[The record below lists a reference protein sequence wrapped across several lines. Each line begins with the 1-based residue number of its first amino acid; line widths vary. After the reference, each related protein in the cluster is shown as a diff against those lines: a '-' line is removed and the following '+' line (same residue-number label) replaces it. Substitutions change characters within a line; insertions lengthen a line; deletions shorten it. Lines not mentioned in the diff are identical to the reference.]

1 MTRSFER
8 RVSTR
13 MHPRDPK
20 PNLGFFSKE
29 GNRGKIFVA
38 ARVRNVLRF
47 PQNFATTVR
56 FLGGKSVERGRHPNN
71 SGRLRDMWAPSVGRH
86 PASDNCGRH
95 RWATSNSAADIR
107 QQCAPL
113 ASRAPRRARFRWGV
127 GLILSTRLP
136 APPRRTTSGLER
148 ANYSRKLKATESGLL
163 RRRRRLFRSP
173 RDPTCTPRKT
183 GFDGARA
190 I

>member
-1 MTRSFER
+1 MRGCSGVKREAASLRRTVPSRGRASTPLSLLTGNVIPVDESPAMTRSFER

-47 PQNFATTVR
+47 PQHFATTVR

-86 PASDNCGRH
+86 PASDNCGRR

-113 ASRAPRRARFRWGV
+113 ASRAPRRARFR
-127 GLILSTRLP
+127 
-136 APPRRTTSGLER
+136 
-148 ANYSRKLKATESGLL
+148 
-163 RRRRRLFRSP
+163 
-173 RDPTCTPRKT
+173 
-183 GFDGARA
+183 
-190 I
+190 